1 MWRMVFSRLGISI
14 KLIYSEFYSKFYV
27 YDNGKFILFYFF
39 NFFSQNSN
47 ALSIIFF
54 PFHYNRMKMHTH
66 SVYYTH
72 TNKLVYLW
80 LRLIGRKAD
89 RRFFIEHKCT
99 SCLTVTVL
107 QLVHCSYNI
116 LKVYGTASTFENY
129 HALCTVDVCVDQ
141 SALIS
146 VYTVVHCSTL

>member
-1 MWRMVFSRLGISI
+1 
-14 KLIYSEFYSKFYV
+14 
-27 YDNGKFILFYFF
+27 
-39 NFFSQNSN
+39 
-47 ALSIIFF
+47 
-54 PFHYNRMKMHTH
+54 MKMHTH